1 MVLVDIGIY
10 GCILYT
16 IKIERRKR
24 MSKLKDKLAKLI
36 PSWREDVTKLTKEH
50 GKVKFDEVII
60 DQVTGGMR
68 DIKSM
73 VCETSYLD
81 PQEGI
86 RFRNYTIPEVREKLP
101 KPDASSEAYP
111 TGLWY
116 LLLTG
121 EMPTKDDVMDIENE
135 FKARATV
142 PQYVFDVIRAMPVDT
157 HPMTQ
162 FSTAVLVM
170 QRESLFATRYSK
182 GMKKTEYWDPML
194 EDSMNLLAKL
204 PAIAAYIYRHTY
216 KDDTFIK
223 ADPSLDWGANFAHM
237 MGVDNPEYKNLM
249 RLYLI
254 LHSDHE
260 SGNVSAHTGHL
271 IATALS
277 DIYYSISGAMDGL
290 AGPLHGLAN
299 QECLKWIVDLMKLYN
314 GVPTKEQIEKF
325 ANDTLS
331 SGKVIPG
338 YGHAVLRKTD
348 PRYTAQR
355 EFALKYLPED
365 PIFKTVSNVFEV
377 VPNVLLKAGK
387 AKNPWPNVD
396 AHSGALQQHYGV
408 TEEDFYTV
416 LFGVSRAMG
425 ITAQIVWD
433 RAVGAPLERP
443 KSVTVQ
449 MLKDAAAASK

>member
-1 MVLVDIGIY
+1 MG
-10 GCILYT
+10 
-16 IKIERRKR
+16 R
-24 MSKLKDKLAKLI
+24 LKDKLSKLI
-36 PSWREDVTKLTKEH
+36 PIWRNNVSTLSKEH
-50 GKVKFDEVII
+50 GKIKIDEVEL
-60 DQVTGGMR
+60 DQALGGMR

-81 PQEGI
+81 PMEGI

-101 KPDASSEAYP
+101 KPEPNSEAYP

-121 EMPTKDDVMDIENE
+121 EIPSKDDVLEIEDE
-135 FKARATV
+135 FKVRASV
-142 PQYVFDVIRAMPVDT
+142 PEYVFNVIKALPSGT

-162 FSTAVLVM
+162 FAVGILAL
-170 QRESLFATRYSK
+170 QKDSIFAKKYND
-182 GMKKTEYWDPML
+182 GMKKTDYWEPML

-204 PAIAAYIYRHTY
+204 PGIAAYIYRHTY
-216 KDDTFIK
+216 KDGKIIPAEPK
-223 ADPSLDWGANFAHM
+223 LDWGANFAHM

-260 SGNVSAHTGHL
+260 SGNVSAHAGHL
-271 IATALS
+271 IASALS
-277 DIYYSISGAMDGL
+277 DVYYSISGAMDGL

-299 QECLKWIVDLMKLYN
+299 QECLKWIMDLYN
-314 GVPTKEQIEKF
+314 KYNGIPTKEQVEQF
-325 ANDTLS
+325 TNDTLN

-355 EFALKYLPED
+355 EFALKFMPDD
-365 PIFKTVSNVFEV
+365 PLFKTVSNIFDV
-377 VPNVLLKAGK
+377 VPNVLMKQGK

-396 AHSGALQQHYGV
+396 AHSGVLQYHYGV
-408 TEEDFYTV
+408 KEFDFYTV
-416 LFGVSRAMG
+416 LFGVSRALG

-443 KSVTVQ
+443 KSVTLQ
-449 MLKDAAAASK
+449 MLKEAILKA

>member
-1 MVLVDIGIY
+1 MI
-10 GCILYT
+10 
-16 IKIERRKR
+16 R
-24 MSKLKDKLAKLI
+24 LKDKLSKLI
-36 PSWREDVTKLTKEH
+36 PIWRNDVSTLSKEH
-50 GKVKFDEVII
+50 GKIKIDEVEL
-60 DQVTGGMR
+60 DQALGGMR

-81 PQEGI
+81 PMEGI

-101 KPDASSEAYP
+101 KPEPNSEAYP

-121 EMPTKDDVMDIENE
+121 EIPSKDDVIEIEDE
-135 FKARATV
+135 FKARANV
-142 PQYVFDVIRAMPVDT
+142 PEYVFNVIKALPSGT

-162 FSTAVLVM
+162 FAVGILAL
-170 QRESLFATRYSK
+170 QKDSIFAKKYND
-182 GMKKTEYWDPML
+182 GMKKTDYWEPML
-194 EDSMNLLAKL
+194 EDSVNLLAKL
-204 PAIAAYIYRHTY
+204 PVIAAYIYRHTY
-216 KDDTFIK
+216 KDGKIIP
-223 ADPSLDWGANFAHM
+223 ADPKLDWGANFAHM

-260 SGNVSAHTGHL
+260 SGNVSAHAGHL
-271 IATALS
+271 IASALS
-277 DIYYSISGAMDGL
+277 DVYYSISGAMDGL

-299 QECLKWIVDLMKLYN
+299 QECLKWIMDLYN
-314 GVPTKEQIEKF
+314 KYNGIPTKEQVEQF
-325 ANDTLS
+325 TNDTLN

-355 EFALKYLPED
+355 EFALKFMPDD
-365 PIFKTVSNVFEV
+365 PLFKTVSNIFDV
-377 VPNVLLKAGK
+377 VPNVLMKQGK

-396 AHSGALQQHYGV
+396 AHSGVLQYHYGV
-408 TEEDFYTV
+408 KEFDFYTV
-416 LFGVSRAMG
+416 LFGVSRALG

-443 KSVTVQ
+443 KSVTLQ
-449 MLKDAAAASK
+449 MLKEALPKA